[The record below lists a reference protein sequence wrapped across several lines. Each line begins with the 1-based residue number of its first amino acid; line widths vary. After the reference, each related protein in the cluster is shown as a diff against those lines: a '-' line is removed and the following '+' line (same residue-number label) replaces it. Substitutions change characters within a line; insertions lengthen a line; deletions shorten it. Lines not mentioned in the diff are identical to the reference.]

1 MCCPNKVTVSDA
13 SLWLQQGRGPEL
25 TWQVPSTCRRRGA
38 GWASPAHAW
47 RAAPGVPVATAPP
60 PAGRWPR
67 AAAGPARP
75 APLTRAGSRLSR
87 SACWQLISWQ
97 DTDTQSFSERVSNQ
111 EHLVLPKTLS
121 SGVSSHG
128 RETWNTSHTVSDQ
141 VCTWIPPVQLPQ
153 FRARRQAAGRYVTYG
168 NLLTQQWTKLQ
179 N

>member
-1 MCCPNKVTVSDA
+1 MA
-13 SLWLQQGRGPEL
+13 SSIHLPTSRGRLGLPRARL
-25 TWQVPSTCRRRGA
+25 AGGSWGA
-38 GWASPAHAW
+38 SRNSASSS
-47 RAAPGVPVATAPP
+47 RQMAPGCC
-60 PAGRWPR
+60 R
-67 AAAGPARP
+67 PARP

-128 RETWNTSHTVSDQ
+128 RETWNTSHIVSDQ
-141 VCTWIPPVQLPQ
+141 ACTWIPPVQLPQ